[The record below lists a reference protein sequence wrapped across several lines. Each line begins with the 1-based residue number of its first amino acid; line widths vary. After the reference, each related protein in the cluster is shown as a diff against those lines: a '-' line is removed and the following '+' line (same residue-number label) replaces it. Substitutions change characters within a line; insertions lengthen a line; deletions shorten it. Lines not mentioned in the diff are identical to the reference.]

1 MKHRVKELIK
11 ARGLTLNRPNRTQGK
26 TLNLCTCGT
35 DKKSHYMNAVG
46 HTYRG
51 GNEKNVV
58 AQGSGK

>member
-1 MKHRVKELIK
+1 MKARVKEAIK
-11 ARGLTLNRPNRTQGK
+11 EKGLVMFAPNRTQGR

-35 DKKSHYMNAVG
+35 DKKSHFKNALG

-58 AQGSGK
+58 SQGSGK

>member
-1 MKHRVKELIK
+1 MKQRVKDAIK
-11 ARGLTLNRPNRTQGK
+11 EKGLTLHRPNRTQGR

-35 DKKSHYMNAVG
+35 DKKSHYMNALG

-51 GNEKNVV
+51 GNEKNKV